1 MRFIVVTGTSGA
13 GKLTAFHHFEDLG
26 YYAVDN
32 LPPRL
37 LPPLAESRRAAGCER
52 VLAVVDARCGAAL
65 AELPAILDEMAAA
78 GSPAELIFLDAS
90 DEVLVRRF
98 KETRRPHP
106 VFQEGRG
113 SILEAIQAERAMLG
127 EILARADRV
136 IDTSSL
142 SPAELRTALSQVTDE
157 RTRPSL
163 VITVQSFGYKY
174 GLPTDADL
182 VFDVRFL
189 ANPHYVAELKPLT
202 GCSPEV
208 ARYIHQDP
216 LTEPFLEKM
225 LEFVA
230 FTLPQYR
237 REGKAYLT
245 IAIGCTG
252 GRHRS
257 VMVAEEMAAALRREG
272 YRVAVHHRDI
282 ERAGPVRENQR

>member
-13 GKLTAFHHFEDLG
+13 GKMTAFHHFEDLG

-37 LPPLAESRRAAGCER
+37 LPPLAESCRAAGYER

-65 AELPAILDEMAAA
+65 AELPAALEELASAKT
-78 GSPAELIFLDAS
+78 PAELLFLDAR

-106 VFQEGRG
+106 VFQEGGG
-113 SILEAIQAERAMLG
+113 SILDAIRAEREMLD
-127 EILARADRV
+127 EIRARADKV
-136 IDTSSL
+136 IDTSNL
-142 SPAELRTALSQVTDE
+142 NPAELRAALSQVTDE
-157 RTRPSL
+157 RPTPGL
-163 VITVQSFGYKY
+163 LLTIQSFGYKY
-174 GLPTDADL
+174 GLPIDADL

-189 ANPHYVAELKPLT
+189 ANPHYVPELKPLT
-202 GCSPEV
+202 GCAPEV

-216 LTEPFLEKM
+216 LTGPFLER
-225 LEFVA
+225 LRDFVA
-230 FTLPQYR
+230 FTLPQYQ

-245 IAIGCTG
+245 VALGCTG

-257 VMVAEEMAAALRREG
+257 VMIAEELAGYLRREG

-282 ERAGPVRENQR
+282 ERDVPIQEKSA